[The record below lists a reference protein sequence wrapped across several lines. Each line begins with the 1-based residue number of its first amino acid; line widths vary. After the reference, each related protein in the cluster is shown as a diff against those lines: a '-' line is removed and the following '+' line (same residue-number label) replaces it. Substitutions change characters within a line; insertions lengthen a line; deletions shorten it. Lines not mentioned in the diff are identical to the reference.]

1 MKRSTQLWYLD
12 GLSHTKHT
20 KPIYRLKVHTDWNLI
35 RKQDADTVD
44 VRLSHNFIQGPVSL
58 SKNLNISQASALENG
73 IRMGFNIVQHIA
85 HLLENLPSTSTFSF
99 FVATSLPPDLKDLP
113 HQSTRVE
120 IQDREKRHMT
130 HPTRLELRHII
141 CGKIDT
147 HYL

>member
-1 MKRSTQLWYLD
+1 MKRSTQLWYLRWTF
-12 GLSHTKHT
+12 SHKTHKTYLPFEGPH
-20 KPIYRLKVHTDWNLI
+20 RLKFDSEARCRHSRRQT
-35 RKQDADTVD
+35 
-44 VRLSHNFIQGPVSL
+44 LSYNFIQGLVSL

-99 FVATSLPPDLKDLP
+99 FVATSLPPDLKDSP

-130 HPTRLELRHII
+130 HPTRLELRHMW
-141 CGKIDT
+141 KNR
-147 HYL
+147 Y